1 MSGSGDCSS
10 GTCSASK
17 GSTPPQL
24 PPLDPTAGTA
34 LVRMLRGM
42 AAELRRWRPQVY
54 PQVWDSGLGELLVLC
69 EEVLHPGRGERELHK
84 AVGVSMWLLD

>member
-1 MSGSGDCSS
+1 MGSI
-10 GTCSASK
+10 
-17 GSTPPQL
+17 PPQL

-42 AAELRRWRPQVY
+42 AAELRRWRPKVH
-54 PQVWDSGLGELLVLC
+54 PQVWGDGLGELLALC
-69 EEVLHPGRGERELHK
+69 EEVLHPGQGDEGRRK